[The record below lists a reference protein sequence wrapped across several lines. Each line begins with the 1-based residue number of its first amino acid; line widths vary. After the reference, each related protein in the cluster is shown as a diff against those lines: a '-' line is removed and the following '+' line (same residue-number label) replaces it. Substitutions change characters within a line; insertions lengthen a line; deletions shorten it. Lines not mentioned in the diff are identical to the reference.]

1 MIKLELDVAE
11 VNGVLQA
18 LSRMPY
24 AQVAGLIGKIQIQ
37 AQPQVEAIKQAEE
50 KPVEAA

>member
-11 VNGVLQA
+11 VNGVLHA
-18 LSRMPY
+18 LSQLSY
-24 AQVAGLIGKIQIQ
+24 AQVAGLITKIQIQ
-37 AQPQVEAIKQAEE
+37 AQPQVEAIKQTEE